1 MGHAAVR
8 DHVTTSKGA
17 IQAETMPHIGTP
29 HPTQSAFEPD
39 EQVGRFDEGQELE
52 PEKDREQ
59 VGRFDEGQELEP
71 EKDREHVGR
80 FDDQLTQA

>member
-1 MGHAAVR
+1 VR
-8 DHVTTSKGA
+8 DHVTTSKKRN
-17 IQAETMPHIGTP
+17 QAETMPPIETP
-29 HPTQSAFEPD
+29 HPTQTVSEKD
-39 EQVGRFDEGQELE
+39 EYVGRFDEGQELE

-80 FDDQLTQA
+80 FDDELTQD